1 MNNRLSNLGPN
12 QRGQFLGNLLLFA
25 RLLRKLDIRISSF
38 QIHSFAGALKFIDIT
53 SQQDFYN
60 AARSFLLHDISK
72 RQQFDW
78 AFDLYWSGYFT
89 MTLGIESHQRITA
102 LIKPTTLETDSSM
115 QNIGVPQE
123 EPVISRSER
132 ERDLTNRDIQ
142 VRPLFSSN
150 EILRRKD
157 FSDYS
162 SEEFIQAKQTI
173 RDMIFLNY
181 QKRSRRKVRSIKKSR
196 FLDFRGTI
204 RNNINVTGEL
214 VELDWLRNKFKPRPL
229 IILCDISGSMEKYSK
244 IFLFFLYGMV
254 QDRKKIETF
263 VFGTRLTR
271 LTLQLRRRSA
281 DQVMDNLSTHY
292 MDWSGGTRIGEALR
306 DFNYHWARRVRCS
319 SSVVMIISD
328 GWDRGDHQLLEK
340 EINRLKRSAHR
351 LIWLNP
357 LAGVENYQPL
367 VTGIRTILP
376 YVDDFY
382 PFANL
387 SDLESL
393 AKRLSNLRS

>member
-1 MNNRLSNLGPN
+1 MNNRVSNLEPN
-12 QRGQFLGNLLLFA
+12 QRGKFLGNLLLFA

-38 QIHSFAGALKFIDIT
+38 QIHSFAGALQFIDIA

-78 AFDLYWSGYFT
+78 AFDLYWSGYLT
-89 MTLGIESHQRITA
+89 MTLGIESHQRISA
-102 LIKPTTLETDSSM
+102 LIKPATRETDSSM

-123 EPVISRSER
+123 EPVISRFER
-132 ERDLTNRDIQ
+132 EKDLTNRDIQ

-214 VELDWLRNKFKPRPL
+214 VELDWLRNKFKLRPL

-271 LTLQLRRRSA
+271 LTLQLRRRNA

-340 EINRLKRSAHR
+340 EIYRLKRSAHR

-367 VTGIRTILP
+367 VTGIRVILP

-387 SDLESL
+387 GNLESL
-393 AKRLSNLRS
+393 AKRLSALRS